1 MIDPEK
7 RLAEALAE
15 APLDAVFAIAPDG
28 RILAW
33 SDSARA
39 VLGYAREDAVG
50 RSVFDLIVPPD
61 LLERSRREI
70 QQATQRGM
78 STYES
83 VRRPRDAS
91 DIYVVVTD
99 RVVRNA
105 QGKLECIVVSDRDIT
120 ELRSLRQTEALAAK
134 FGGLLESMPDA
145 TIVANRVGRIVLA
158 NAQTEKLFG
167 YPHEELLTKPIEIL
181 VPDRY
186 RHAHSGHRTGY
197 FASPRTRAMGAGL
210 DLFGRRRDG
219 SEFPVG
225 ISLSPLETEEG
236 TMAMAAV
243 RDLTE
248 RKRTEAKFRA
258 LLESAPDAMLIVD
271 RDGRIVLVNAQ
282 TEKLFGY
289 PRDELL
295 TKPIEI
301 LVPDRYR
308 HAHSGHRTGY
318 FASPHTRAMGS
329 GLDLSGRR
337 RDGSE
342 FPVEISLSPL
352 ETEEGTM
359 AMAAVRDLTERKHLE
374 DRVAQRNVELE
385 TANKDLEAF
394 AYSVAHD
401 LRSPLITIGGFSQM
415 LIDDHAAALSE
426 DGQRLLHQIADS
438 ARDMSSLIDNLLAFS
453 RLGRQP
459 LSPQPVALADAARLA
474 LAELNNAGM
483 GGGAT
488 VRIGDLPT
496 CVADPGFVKR
506 IFVNLLANA
515 LRFSRA
521 RENAVIEV
529 GWRRDLDTPTH
540 HSCFVKDNG
549 TGFDMQY
556 VEKLFHIFQRPH
568 PAEKREGTGVGLA
581 TVQRIVRRHGGR
593 VWAEGEIGKGATFY
607 FTLPRSNGA

>member
-15 APLDAVFAIAPDG
+15 APLDAVYAIAPDG

-33 SDSARA
+33 SESAQA
-39 VLGYAREDAVG
+39 VLGYAREEAVG

-70 QQATQRGM
+70 QQATQRGI

-83 VRRPRDAS
+83 VRRPKDAS

-145 TIVANRVGRIVLA
+145 TVVANRVGRIVLA
-158 NAQTEKLFG
+158 
-167 YPHEELLTKPIEIL
+167 
-181 VPDRY
+181 
-186 RHAHSGHRTGY
+186 
-197 FASPRTRAMGAGL
+197 
-210 DLFGRRRDG
+210 
-219 SEFPVG
+219 
-225 ISLSPLETEEG
+225 
-236 TMAMAAV
+236 
-243 RDLTE
+243 
-248 RKRTEAKFRA
+248 
-258 LLESAPDAMLIVD
+258 
-271 RDGRIVLVNAQ
+271 NAQ

-308 HAHSGHRTGY
+308 HAHGGHRTGY
-318 FASPHTRAMGS
+318 FASPRTRAMGS
-329 GLDLSGRR
+329 GLDLFGRR

-342 FPVEISLSPL
+342 FQAEISLSPL

-359 AMAAVRDLTERKHLE
+359 VMAAVRDLTERKHLE

-385 TANKDLEAF
+385 AANKDLEAF

-415 LIDDHAAALSE
+415 LIEDHAATLSE
-426 DGQRLLHQIADS
+426 DGQRILNQIADS

-459 LSPQPVALADAARLA
+459 LSPQPIALADAARLA
-474 LAELNNAGM
+474 LTELNNAGM

-496 CVADPGFVKR
+496 CVADPGLVKR
-506 IFVNLLANA
+506 IFVNLLSNA
-515 LRFSRA
+515 LKFSRA
-521 RENAVIEV
+521 RENAAIEV
-529 GWRRDLDTPTH
+529 GWRHDLDTPTH

-549 TGFDMQY
+549 TGFDMLY
-556 VEKLFHIFQRPH
+556 VDKLFQVFQRPH
-568 PAEKREGTGVGLA
+568 RAEKREGVGVGLA
-581 TVQRIVRRHGGR
+581 TVQRIVRRHKGR

-607 FTLPRSNGA
+607 FTLPRSDGA